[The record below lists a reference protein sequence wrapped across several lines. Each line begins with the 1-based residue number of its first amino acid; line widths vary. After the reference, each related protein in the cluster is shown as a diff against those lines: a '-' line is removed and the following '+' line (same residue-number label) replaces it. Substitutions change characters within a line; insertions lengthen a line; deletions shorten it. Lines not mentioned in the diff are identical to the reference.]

1 MTKLT
6 KEQLIAKLEKIWDML
21 DEIQESDILQTED
34 GDDEDTAI
42 WNIGEA
48 MGCIDNAID
57 IINEMEGGK

>member
-1 MTKLT
+1 MAKLT
-6 KEQLIAKLEKIWDML
+6 KEQIIKKLDKIYSML
-21 DEIQESDILQTED
+21 DEIQESDILQEED

-57 IINEMEGGK
+57 IINEKEGR